1 MQQQRRRPIRSFPFD
16 NISSSLFIYFF
27 FFTRPRL
34 VCISVDTSGA
44 VPSLD
49 TSFYLFSFWSL
60 DSIYTY
66 VFSDLFA
73 TLPCC
78 LFSLSLWFS
87 DRQVTM
93 TNFSSLSFL
102 FFLLRKRVAS
112 LFQAPFSSGRNESD
126 QRDKSREELKTRIK
140 ISRSFLSGYE
150 SYNRQLPS
158 ADSIV
163 SRPQA
168 KLYYIAISIDLNL

>member
-1 MQQQRRRPIRSFPFD
+1 M
-16 NISSSLFIYFF
+16 
-27 FFTRPRL
+27 
-34 VCISVDTSGA
+34 
-44 VPSLD
+44 
-49 TSFYLFSFWSL
+49 
-60 DSIYTY
+60 
-66 VFSDLFA
+66 
-73 TLPCC
+73 
-78 LFSLSLWFS
+78 
-87 DRQVTM
+87 
-93 TNFSSLSFL
+93 
-102 FFLLRKRVAS
+102 AS

-168 KLYYIAISIDLNL
+168 KLDIDITISIDLNL

>member
-1 MQQQRRRPIRSFPFD
+1 MLP
-16 NISSSLFIYFF
+16 LFFI
-27 FFTRPRL
+27 
-34 VCISVDTSGA
+34 
-44 VPSLD
+44 
-49 TSFYLFSFWSL
+49 
-60 DSIYTY
+60 
-66 VFSDLFA
+66 
-73 TLPCC
+73 
-78 LFSLSLWFS
+78 SLSLS
-87 DRQVTM
+87 DRQVTT
-93 TNFSSLSFL
+93 TNFSSFSFS

>member
-1 MQQQRRRPIRSFPFD
+1 M
-16 NISSSLFIYFF
+16 
-27 FFTRPRL
+27 
-34 VCISVDTSGA
+34 
-44 VPSLD
+44 
-49 TSFYLFSFWSL
+49 
-60 DSIYTY
+60 
-66 VFSDLFA
+66 
-73 TLPCC
+73 
-78 LFSLSLWFS
+78 
-87 DRQVTM
+87 
-93 TNFSSLSFL
+93 
-102 FFLLRKRVAS
+102 AS

-168 KLYYIAISIDLNL
+168 KLDIDITISIDLNVESLIDLCSRDKSLISLIIRGSTRQ